1 MKKKSRLNKGKR
13 GRRIQKPYLKVREWD
28 SQNSN
33 CVNCKSDL
41 QKKLKNKQKSNN
53 KPIKLKQKKETIKE
67 KRL

>member
-1 MKKKSRLNKGKR
+1 LNKGKR
-13 GRRIQKPYLKVREWD
+13 GRRIQKPYPKVREWD

-41 QKKLKNKQKSNN
+41 PQKLKNKQKSNN

-67 KRL
+67 KR